1 MKNDLRHCSIAVLTA
16 IGMFLSSSAVTAS
29 DDWNDS
35 QDSHNSHKWGDRA
48 TGLVKEVRDATRRF
62 HDVSVAISEE
72 YGAFLGCVSG
82 PEEGAMG
89 IHFVNG
95 ALVQDGLLD
104 AARPEILVYEPGKN
118 GRL

>member
-1 MKNDLRHCSIAVLTA
+1 
-16 IGMFLSSSAVTAS
+16 
-29 DDWNDS
+29 
-35 QDSHNSHKWGDRA
+35 
-48 TGLVKEVRDATRRF
+48 
-62 HDVSVAISEE
+62 
-72 YGAFLGCVSG
+72 AFLGCVSG

-118 GRL
+118 GRLCFVAVEYLVVADAWHANNIDPPALSGQ